1 MVPVF
6 TENRLTGLASSSAP
20 AASPRLRRSPS
31 PWPSHRHRKPAT
43 KSTALKRSC
52 AAPRPI
58 SARFEP
64 VTRLR
69 SFTTG
74 SSRIPSDLARRTRP
88 VWPYQTVPAL
98 SALLPALP
106 GVSRIRLRPAPAG
119 LLRQPREEVLHLLR
133 FPAPHGALRPRVA
146 TTPTGRT
153 GPSASNHPTGR
164 SKHHPPTTTPASADA
179 TGSAASS
186 TSIPR
191 PHEVTAL
198 SAPTRSCG
206 LTGGCHRTVIV
217 LPRIQADARPGLGPI
232 TAGSMRDARFE
243 DHGTG
248 SGRIGDCRLCRTRA
262 SACPAG

>member
-20 AASPRLRRSPS
+20 AASLRLRRSPS

-52 AAPRPI
+52 AAPRPV

-74 SSRIPSDLARRTRP
+74 SSRIPSGLARRTRP
-88 VWPYQTVPAL
+88 VWPYRTVPAL

-119 LLRQPREEVLHLLR
+119 LLRQPREEALHLLR
-133 FPAPHGALRPRVA
+133 FPAPHGALRPHVA
-146 TTPTGRT
+146 RRN
-153 GPSASNHPTGR
+153 SCR
-164 SKHHPPTTTPASADA
+164 SF
-179 TGSAASS
+179 SS
-186 TSIPR
+186 TGNRWKAALNASDITFDGR
-191 PHEVTAL
+191 L
-198 SAPTRSCG
+198 SA
-206 LTGGCHRTVIV
+206 
-217 LPRIQADARPGLGPI
+217 
-232 TAGSMRDARFE
+232 
-243 DHGTG
+243 
-248 SGRIGDCRLCRTRA
+248 GRN
-262 SACPAG
+262 